1 MNTTASPAVGDTLT
15 CGHRRPPLP
24 AEYSVAGLGYAR
36 DRDDRTMCYPCA
48 DIAER
53 AAFLVAGMTGEPFT
67 AYVDGAGNLTTW
79 TGGVL
84 ATGIRAARGVSR
96 SGWHG
101 SEVHSWR
108 FRTGPLGESAEWY
121 GRNAGPGMVITVR
134 RARHRSA

>member
-1 MNTTASPAVGDTLT
+1 MTTATALLD
-15 CGHRRPPLP
+15 CGHAPT
-24 AEYSVAGLGYAR
+24 
-36 DRDDRTMCYPCA
+36 RDDSAACQVGTGRAIDRNGRTLCYFCA
-48 DIAER
+48 DDSER

-67 AYVDGAGNLTTW
+67 AYVSSSGDLTTW

-84 ATGIRAARGVSR
+84 ARGIPYRHGVSR

-108 FRTGPLGESAEWY
+108 FVTGPLGASAEWY

-134 RARHRSA
+134 RAKV